1 MGITKFNSWDVTK
14 TSFKVIR
21 EDESLLLFPVMSSLA
36 FIGIL
41 ILFSFFSYEI
51 LINKIVI
58 NGTSASGAIILI
70 WIPAYFLF
78 WLVGTYFSASLMG
91 AAMLKLNGKQATVLD
106 GIKLANS
113 KITKILLWAIVAA
126 TVGIIIRLVTYVLSN
141 KIGGAFGA
149 FIGDVVGI
157 SLETVWAISS
167 YFIIPVILFED
178 MSIWD
183 SLDRSE
189 SLFMENFGTT
199 FISNLIMAAI
209 GAIGVISSIIIG
221 IYGFYLLYFKN
232 IIFYGF
238 LLMGIGMILGSIV
251 LIIVTTADTVLVAAL
266 YRYATTQKIT
276 DGFLP
281 PQLLNDPL
289 IHKGP
294 YIGSN
299 Q

>member
-1 MGITKFNSWDVTK
+1 MGITKFNSWDATN
-14 TSFKVIR
+14 TSFRVIR

-41 ILFSFFSYEI
+41 ILFSFFSYEA
-51 LINKIVI
+51 LMNKIVI
-58 NGTSASGAIILI
+58 SGTSTAVVIILI

-91 AAMLKLNGKQATVLD
+91 AAMLKLNGKQATVSD

-126 TVGIIIRLVTYVLSN
+126 TVGIIIRLITYILSD
-141 KIGGAFGA
+141 KIGGFLGS

-209 GAIGVISSIIIG
+209 GAIGVISSLLIG
-221 IYGFYLLYFKN
+221 IYGFYLLYFKHLA
-232 IIFYGF
+232 IYGI

-266 YRYATTQKIT
+266 YRYATTQKMME
-276 DGFLP
+276 GLVP
-281 PQLLNDPL
+281 PQLINDPM

-294 YIGSN
+294 YVGSN